1 MTKKTENRLKNVGYT
16 IVGGLAV
23 LVIGAVIQYVSKGVI
38 AGNESGE
45 KISIIDK
52 KVDEHI
58 NCHKAFEMGIEL
70 RLKEKADKEDEN
82 RLDDRLNRI
91 ESLLLSNSKMLKVT
105 SVNQNSTYRNTGH
118 GGGVGASYDT
128 TR

>member
-1 MTKKTENRLKNVGYT
+1 MTRKQENRLKNVGYT

-23 LVIGAVIQYVSKGVI
+23 LVIGAIIQYVSKGVI

-45 KISIIDK
+45 KISIVDK

-105 SVNQNSTYRNTGH
+105 SVQQQSSYRSNGH
-118 GGGVGASYDT
+118 GGGIGVSYDT